1 MPVFYHTAR
10 HGFSVS
16 PSNPSSIRKP
26 KAFQEW
32 QRVRRLFGSKY
43 HEQRIQRLM
52 IEDAQRL
59 GNQFIK
65 AWTYPKESTE

>member
-1 MPVFYHTAR
+1 MPVSYHTAR
-10 HGFSVS
+10 HGASVS
-16 PSNPSSIRKP
+16 PSIPPSIRKP

-32 QRVRRLFGSKY
+32 QRVRRLLGSKY

-59 GNQFIK
+59 GDQFIK
-65 AWTYPKESTE
+65 ACTYFMESTE